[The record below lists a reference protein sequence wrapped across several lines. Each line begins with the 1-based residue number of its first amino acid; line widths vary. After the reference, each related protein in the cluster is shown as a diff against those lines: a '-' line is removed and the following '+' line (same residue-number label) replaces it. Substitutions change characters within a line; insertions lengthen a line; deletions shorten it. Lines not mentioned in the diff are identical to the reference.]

1 MSPAAR
7 ALAAELLGTAFLLAA
22 IVGSG
27 IMAQQLSPGDEGLQ
41 LLENGLATAA
51 ALAALIVAFGGI
63 SGAHFNPA
71 VSLADALLGG
81 TPWSRVPGL
90 VAAQVGGGAL
100 GVLVTHL
107 AFDLPAVEVALRE
120 RAGGGLWLGEAV
132 ATLGLVLVIF
142 LTVRRGHRPHIP
154 MAVAAYVFGAI
165 FFTSSTCFANPAV
178 TVARALT
185 NSFTAIAPGSVP
197 AFVAVQLVAACAAAG
212 LVKLLAPTP
221 GSTQES

>member
-7 ALAAELLGTAFLLAA
+7 ALVAELLGTAFLLAA

-27 IMAQQLSPGDEGLQ
+27 IMAQRLSPGDEGLQ

-100 GVLVTHL
+100 GVLLTHL

-132 ATLGLVLVIF
+132 ASLGSESE
-142 LTVRRGHRPHIP
+142 PE
-154 MAVAAYVFGAI
+154 
-165 FFTSSTCFANPAV
+165 PAV
-178 TVARALT
+178 VARA
-185 NSFTAIAPGSVP
+185 
-197 AFVAVQLVAACAAAG
+197 VATRGVVSGMG
-212 LVKLLAPTP
+212 LVRYSSSYSILGLLARATRKRR
-221 GSTQES
+221 GCTR

>member
-1 MSPAAR
+1 MSSSSR
-7 ALAAELLGTAFLLAA
+7 ALVAELLGTAFLLAA

-27 IMAQQLSPGDEGLQ
+27 IMAQRLSPGDEGLQ

-51 ALAALIVAFGGI
+51 ALAALIVAFGGV

-71 VSLADALLGG
+71 VSVADALLGG
-81 TPWSRVPGL
+81 TPWGRVPGL
-90 VAAQVGGGAL
+90 VAVQLVGGVL

-107 AFDLPAVEVALRE
+107 AFELPAVEVAARE
-120 RAGGGLWLGEAV
+120 RSGAGLWIGEAV

-154 MAVAAYVFGAI
+154 MAVAGYVFGAI

-185 NSFTAIAPGSVP
+185 DSFTAIAPGSVP
-197 AFVAVQLVAACAAAG
+197 AFVGVQLLAACLAAG
-212 LVKLLAPTP
+212 CVALLAPVE
-221 GSTQES
+221 GNGAEG